1 MLKKLETALERTMF
15 NSRWLLAPFYI
26 GLVGAVF
33 LLLVNIVLLIIGCVM
48 EVGVAIII
56 LVPILSPVATQFGI
70 DPLHFAMIV
79 VVNLCI
85 GLITPPV
92 GVVLFV
98 ACGISGESME
108 SITKAIWPF
117 LFAIVAVL
125 ILVTYLPA
133 FTVTLPKLFG
143 LAV

>member
-1 MLKKLETALERTMF
+1 MGQVLVVLFTINQLPEELT
-15 NSRWLLAPFYI
+15 
-26 GLVGAVF
+26 GLILNVSSNPMVF